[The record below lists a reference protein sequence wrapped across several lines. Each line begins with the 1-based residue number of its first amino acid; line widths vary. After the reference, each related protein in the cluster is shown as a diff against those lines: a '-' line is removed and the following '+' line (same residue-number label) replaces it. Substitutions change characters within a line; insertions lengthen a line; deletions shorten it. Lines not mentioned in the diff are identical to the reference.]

1 MSDRLVAAVGI
12 EIYLHHREPF
22 AKLLNAG
29 VGQNIP
35 LRRAAKE
42 IDVEI
47 DGDRERHRPDGRKNG
62 KV

>member
-29 VGQNIP
+29 VGNNIAP
-35 LRRAAKE
+35 APAGE
-42 IDVEI
+42 
-47 DGDRERHRPDGRKNG
+47 GN
-62 KV
+62 